1 MSIFNLVNQIAVR
14 TNALDILCGGGTKWV
29 CRRFEKFGRAE
40 GGVVTV
46 EYVALAAGLTIGAIA
61 ISFIIMNGLV
71 TPSKHIASQLS
82 P

>member
-1 MSIFNLVNQIAVR
+1 MSILNLVNQIAVR
-14 TNALDILCGGGTKWV
+14 TNAVDVLCGGATKRV
-29 CRRFEKFGRAE
+29 YARLRRFCRAD

-71 TPSKHIASQLS
+71 APSKSIASKLS

>member
-1 MSIFNLVNQIAVR
+1 MSILNLLNHIAVR
-14 TNALDILCGGGTKWV
+14 TNATEMLCGGATK
-29 CRRFEKFGRAE
+29 RIYARLQRFCGAE

-46 EYVALAAGLTIGAIA
+46 EWVALAAGLTIGAIA

-71 TPSKHIASQLS
+71 APSKHIASQLS